1 MTNPNPEDFARVLE
15 QLLELPPGQERDD
28 LLESLRPRTMG
39 GDADDLY
46 GQASRILGAAD
57 LLNADAHRA
66 PAVADDPIAAVLG
79 LVPDD
84 NYQLDPRTL
93 KRAREA
99 ARLEPTTL
107 ARALAARG
115 WKVSAREVFNWEVK
129 GAPSVPPALVR
140 AVSDVL
146 GTDPDLLTRQ
156 TARIAALK
164 PPQAVLVAK
173 EAQTSPRFASLVA
186 RFAKLQGISTKM
198 AASALG
204 SRMVATVQRGEHPD
218 ADQMLASIEALI
230 EALET
235 PDERR

>member
-1 MTNPNPEDFARVLE
+1 MTNSDPGDFAQVLE
-15 QLLELPPGQERDD
+15 QLLELPPGRERDD
-28 LLESLRPRTMG
+28 LLESLRPRTLG
-39 GDADDLY
+39 GDAADLY
-46 GQASRILGAAD
+46 GQASRILRAAD

-66 PAVADDPIAAVLG
+66 PALADDPIAAVLG

-84 NYQLDPRTL
+84 NYQLDPRSL
-93 KRAREA
+93 KRARAA

-115 WKVSAREVFNWEVK
+115 WKVTTRDVFNWEAR
-129 GAPSVPPALVR
+129 GAQSVSPALVR
-140 AVSDVL
+140 ATAEVL
-146 GTDPDLLTRQ
+146 GTDADRL
-156 TARIAALK
+156 ARHTTQIAASK
-164 PPQAVLVAK
+164 PPLAVLVAQ
-173 EAQTSPRFASLVA
+173 EAQASPRFESLVA
-186 RFAKLQGISTKM
+186 RFAKLQGIPAKM

-235 PDERR
+235 PDEP